1 MVRIY
6 RISTGSD
13 NYNEPRRNERVGLD
27 GQINRIA
34 KSVYDQG
41 LIEQGFT
48 LITNGSAGRIESI
61 PEDFRGMFENNS
73 AAMRGHVH
81 LWEIWEKE
89 TTVDI
94 SPPDPVFIEIVPSD
108 NTAFVSWQPS
118 SSGSSAI
125 TQFNFN
131 YTNLVNLQSIS
142 LVFDQNQ
149 SSTLLQNLFPN
160 TQYRVTISATS
171 IVGTSESNSVDFTT
185 TNGGTAPAPT
195 PTPTPAPAPEPTPAP
210 DPDYN
215 FIIESDGFVRMFRIG
230 AVEYTEIKILPDSV
244 QSIIDRNIGRL
255 LTPQE
260 RAIPYPRE
268 PTPVPAPAPAPAPAP
283 EPEPTFCVNVYNVR
297 ESGSVYSTN
306 YGSIS
311 KEKVEELQ
319 REFLVISCEAN
330 YLPTEKQVQDF
341 YGFTPPPPQIDTS
354 VDTTMIS
361 QSIGSFSLTDGRVK
375 GEILYIANQSFNPFY
390 YNKPITSLVQI
401 KSKTGTLITIKQNNL
416 NFTETERDERIQID
430 ESVGNFKELIVEFY
444 VWDSPLSAI
453 AFSEAKQIQ
462 IIQEDEEEPTICP
475 QGFHKDFS
483 GKCVED
489 DPQGEIPRDKLIDTL
504 KGFLFG
510 TVALSLLARKY

>member
-1 MVRIY
+1 MVKIY

-13 NYNEPRRNERVGLD
+13 NYTEPRKNERVGLD
-27 GQINRIA
+27 GQINSIS

-48 LITNGSAGRIESI
+48 LITSGNSGMIESI
-61 PEDFRGMFENNS
+61 PEDFNGMFENNS
-73 AAMRGHVH
+73 GAMRGHTH
-81 LWEIWEKE
+81 SWEIWEKD
-89 TTVDI
+89 TSVDI

-108 NTAFVSWQPS
+108 NTAFVSWTPS
-118 SSGSSAI
+118 SSGSSEI

-142 LVFDQNQ
+142 LVFDKNQ
-149 SSTLLQNLFPN
+149 SSTLLQNLFSN
-160 TQYRVTISATS
+160 TQYRVTISATN

-195 PTPTPAPAPEPTPAP
+195 PAPTPAPAPEPTPAP

-268 PTPVPAPAPAPAPAP
+268 PTPEPTPAPAP

-311 KEKVEELQ
+311 AAKVDELQ
-319 REFLVISCEAN
+319 REFLVVSCEAN

-341 YGFTPPPPQIDTS
+341 YGFTPPPPQIDTTINS
-354 VDTTMIS
+354 TMIS

-390 YNKPITSLVQI
+390 YNKAITSLVQI

-444 VWDSPLSAI
+444 VWDSPLSSI
-453 AFSEAKQIQ
+453 PFSEAKQIQ